1 MLPSSDFQVASS
13 EVNRLPTLKELIGYQ
28 TNEYASSPSPIF
40 LSLFPLE
47 AKDEEI
53 LSHEK
58 NTNRIL
64 EGTSVRNDTIFNAEP
79 TTLMPNKHD
88 QKEET
93 GYAIQNDLDLSV
105 DSIDTYYVE
114 DNIAI
119 DENDISLTN
128 KKRID
133 REDSS
138 TTVTLKPTT
147 MRGIPLVDL
156 MQSQVPRGFY
166 VTRSETE
173 NPIPEQVKNDETTT
187 EWTTLSI
194 ESKEN
199 VSSKIANEIEQPNAG
214 RTIVTDFN
222 HNDSEE
228 NSKSSTQAITTLKP
242 DFSTKS
248 NEVKDR
254 DESTAPST
262 NRVQTEKDIDL
273 FTEIPSLETNA
284 APSISIPVISP
295 TDSPVTFASLSSN
308 EPKSIVSTTSESLTN
323 DDATLSIKN
332 TDSTSTSVT
341 EVQSNFTTKTN
352 ILESVTETGLHIENG
367 THAAN
372 LQENYSTDQKVSSI
386 QQTGEIRRNV
396 VKDGEESK
404 LSSSLSTT
412 TRPSTQSER
421 SANKFNRR
429 RQRIEF
435 NPNHEFGRKSQD
447 GRQDHRYVSPSNEDQ
462 KDSTKETRRTQHPR
476 RRVISYRG
484 RHRRPFVTGT
494 AVNDSLVSNTTTR
507 TTNRTD
513 NDDDKLKVTKKSAK
527 EESEQIE
534 AITGSTKR
542 TKADNSVENRNDGE
556 NANKEETSVEKKVV
570 PKANLTG
577 KEAISKEERLRI
589 EENIGRSESEVSLD
603 FKFPTLATCDDI
615 KKEV

>member
-1 MLPSSDFQVASS
+1 MLPSSNFQVASS

-40 LSLFPLE
+40 LSLFPLK

-114 DNIAI
+114 DNI

-133 REDSS
+133 RQDSS

-173 NPIPEQVKNDETTT
+173 NPIPEQVKNDESTT

-228 NSKSSTQAITTLKP
+228 NSKSSNQVITTLKP
-242 DFSTKS
+242 DFFTKS

-254 DESTAPST
+254 DESIAPST

-295 TDSPVTFASLSSN
+295 TDSPVTFTSLSSN
-308 EPKSIVSTTSESLTN
+308 EPESIVSTTSESLTN

-352 ILESVTETGLHIENG
+352 ILESVTETGLLHIENG
-367 THAAN
+367 THAAH
-372 LQENYSTDQKVSSI
+372 LQENYSTDEKVSSS
-386 QQTGEIRRNV
+386 QQTGEVRRNV

-404 LSSSLSTT
+404 FSSSLSTT

-462 KDSTKETRRTQHPR
+462 KDSIKETRRTQHPR

-494 AVNDSLVSNTTTR
+494 AVNDSLATSTTTR
-507 TTNRTD
+507 TTNRTV

-542 TKADNSVENRNDGE
+542 TKAGNSVENRNDGE

-577 KEAISKEERLRI
+577 KEAVSKEERLRI

>member
-1 MLPSSDFQVASS
+1 MLPSSNFQVASS

-40 LSLFPLE
+40 LSLFPLK

-114 DNIAI
+114 DNI

-133 REDSS
+133 RQDSS

-173 NPIPEQVKNDETTT
+173 NPIPEQVKNVESTT

-199 VSSKIANEIEQPNAG
+199 VSSKIANEIEQPNAD

-228 NSKSSTQAITTLKP
+228 NSKSSNQVITTLKP
-242 DFSTKS
+242 DFFTKS

-254 DESTAPST
+254 DESIAPST

-295 TDSPVTFASLSSN
+295 TDSPVTFTSLSSN
-308 EPKSIVSTTSESLTN
+308 EPESIVSTTSESLTN

-352 ILESVTETGLHIENG
+352 ILESVTETGLLHIENG
-367 THAAN
+367 THAAH
-372 LQENYSTDQKVSSI
+372 LQENYSTDEKVSSS
-386 QQTGEIRRNV
+386 QQTGEVRRNV

-462 KDSTKETRRTQHPR
+462 KDSIKETRRTQHPR

-494 AVNDSLVSNTTTR
+494 AVNDSLATNTTTR
-507 TTNRTD
+507 TTNRTV

-542 TKADNSVENRNDGE
+542 TKAGNSVENRNDGE

-577 KEAISKEERLRI
+577 KEAVSKEERLRI

>member
-1 MLPSSDFQVASS
+1 MLPSSNFQVASS

-40 LSLFPLE
+40 LSLFPLK

-114 DNIAI
+114 DNI

-133 REDSS
+133 RQDSS

-173 NPIPEQVKNDETTT
+173 NPIPEQVKNDESTT

-228 NSKSSTQAITTLKP
+228 NSKSSNQVITTLKP
-242 DFSTKS
+242 DFFTKS

-254 DESTAPST
+254 DESIAPST

-295 TDSPVTFASLSSN
+295 TDSPVTFTSLSSN
-308 EPKSIVSTTSESLTN
+308 EPESIVSTTSESLTN

-352 ILESVTETGLHIENG
+352 ILESVTETGLLHIENG
-367 THAAN
+367 THAAH
-372 LQENYSTDQKVSSI
+372 LQENYSTDEKVSSS
-386 QQTGEIRRNV
+386 QQTGEVRRNV

-435 NPNHEFGRKSQD
+435 NPNHEFGRKTQD

-462 KDSTKETRRTQHPR
+462 KDSIKETRRTQHPR

-494 AVNDSLVSNTTTR
+494 AVNDSLATNTTTR
-507 TTNRTD
+507 TTNRTV

-542 TKADNSVENRNDGE
+542 TKAGNSVENRNDGE

-577 KEAISKEERLRI
+577 KEAVSKEERLRI

>member
-1 MLPSSDFQVASS
+1 MLPSSNFQVASS

-40 LSLFPLE
+40 LSLFPLK

-114 DNIAI
+114 DNI

-133 REDSS
+133 RQDSS

-173 NPIPEQVKNDETTT
+173 NPIPEQVKNDESTT

-199 VSSKIANEIEQPNAG
+199 VSSKIANEIEQPNAD

-228 NSKSSTQAITTLKP
+228 NSKSSNQVITTLKP
-242 DFSTKS
+242 DFFTKS

-254 DESTAPST
+254 DESIAPST

-295 TDSPVTFASLSSN
+295 TDSPVTFTSLSSN
-308 EPKSIVSTTSESLTN
+308 EPESIVSTTSESLTN

-352 ILESVTETGLHIENG
+352 ILESVTETGLLHIENG
-367 THAAN
+367 THAAH
-372 LQENYSTDQKVSSI
+372 LQENYSTDEKISSS
-386 QQTGEIRRNV
+386 QQTGEVRRNV

-404 LSSSLSTT
+404 FSSSLSTT

-462 KDSTKETRRTQHPR
+462 KDSIKETRRTQHPR

-494 AVNDSLVSNTTTR
+494 AVNDSLATSTTTR
-507 TTNRTD
+507 TTNHTV

-542 TKADNSVENRNDGE
+542 TKAGNSVENRNDGE

-577 KEAISKEERLRI
+577 KEAVSKEERLRI

>member
-1 MLPSSDFQVASS
+1 MLPSSNFQVASS

-40 LSLFPLE
+40 LSLFPLK

-114 DNIAI
+114 DNI

-133 REDSS
+133 RQDSS

-173 NPIPEQVKNDETTT
+173 NPIPEQVKNDESTT

-199 VSSKIANEIEQPNAG
+199 VSSKIANEIEQPNAD

-228 NSKSSTQAITTLKP
+228 NSKSSNQVITTLKP
-242 DFSTKS
+242 DFFTKS

-254 DESTAPST
+254 DGSIAPST

-295 TDSPVTFASLSSN
+295 TDSPVTFTSLSSN
-308 EPKSIVSTTSESLTN
+308 EPESIVSTTSESLTN

-352 ILESVTETGLHIENG
+352 ILESVTETGLLHIENG
-367 THAAN
+367 THAAH
-372 LQENYSTDQKVSSI
+372 LQENYSTDEKVSSS
-386 QQTGEIRRNV
+386 QQTGEVRRNV

-462 KDSTKETRRTQHPR
+462 KDSIKETRRTQHPR

-494 AVNDSLVSNTTTR
+494 AVNDSLATNTTTR
-507 TTNRTD
+507 TTNRTV

-542 TKADNSVENRNDGE
+542 TKAGNSVENRNDGE

-577 KEAISKEERLRI
+577 KEAVSKEERLRI

>member
-1 MLPSSDFQVASS
+1 MLPSSNFQVASS

-40 LSLFPLE
+40 LSLFPLK

-114 DNIAI
+114 DNI

-133 REDSS
+133 RQDSS

-173 NPIPEQVKNDETTT
+173 NPIPEQVKNDESTT

-199 VSSKIANEIEQPNAG
+199 VSSKIANEIEQPNAD

-228 NSKSSTQAITTLKP
+228 NSKSSNQVITTLKP
-242 DFSTKS
+242 DFFTKS

-254 DESTAPST
+254 DESIAPST

-295 TDSPVTFASLSSN
+295 TDSPVTFTSLSSN
-308 EPKSIVSTTSESLTN
+308 EPESIVSTTSESLTN

-352 ILESVTETGLHIENG
+352 ILESVTETGLLHIENG
-367 THAAN
+367 THAAH
-372 LQENYSTDQKVSSI
+372 LQENYSTDEKISSS
-386 QQTGEIRRNV
+386 QQTGEVRRNV

-404 LSSSLSTT
+404 FSSSLSTT

-462 KDSTKETRRTQHPR
+462 KDSIKETRRTQHPR

-494 AVNDSLVSNTTTR
+494 AVNDSLATSTTTR
-507 TTNRTD
+507 TTNRTV

-542 TKADNSVENRNDGE
+542 TKAGNSVENRNDGE

-577 KEAISKEERLRI
+577 KEAVSKEERLRI

>member
-28 TNEYASSPSPIF
+28 TNEYTSSPSPIF
-40 LSLFPLE
+40 LSLFPLK

-64 EGTSVRNDTIFNAEP
+64 EATTVRDDTIFDVEP
-79 TTLMPNKHD
+79 TTLVPNKHD
-88 QKEET
+88 EKEET

-133 REDSS
+133 RQDSS

-147 MRGIPLVDL
+147 MRGIPLVNL
-156 MQSQVPRGFY
+156 LQSQVPRGFY

-173 NPIPEQVKNDETTT
+173 HPIQQEQVRNDESTT

-194 ESKEN
+194 ENKEN
-199 VSSKIANEIEQPNAG
+199 ASSKIANEIEQRNPD

-228 NSKSSTQAITTLKP
+228 NSKSSTQVITTLKP
-242 DFSTKS
+242 DFSTKG
-248 NEVKDR
+248 NEIKDR

-284 APSISIPVISP
+284 APSISIPVISL
-295 TDSPVTFASLSSN
+295 TDSPVTFTSLSSN
-308 EPKSIVSTTSESLTN
+308 EPESIVSTTSESLTN

-332 TDSTSTSVT
+332 TDSTLTSVT
-341 EVQSNFTTKTN
+341 EIQSNFTTKTN
-352 ILESVTETGLHIENG
+352 ILESVTETGLHVENG

-372 LQENYSTDQKVSSI
+372 LQENYSTDEKVSSI
-386 QQTGEIRRNV
+386 QQTGEARRNV

-404 LSSSLSTT
+404 LSSLLSTT

-447 GRQDHRYVSPSNEDQ
+447 GRQNHRYVSPSNEDQ
-462 KDSTKETRRTQHPR
+462 KDSIKETRRTQHPR

-494 AVNDSLVSNTTTR
+494 AVNDSFASNTTTR
-507 TTNRTD
+507 TTNRTV
-513 NDDDKLKVTKKSAK
+513 NDDDKLKATKKSAK
-527 EESEQIE
+527 EEFEQIE

-542 TKADNSVENRNDGE
+542 TKAGNSVENRNDG
-556 NANKEETSVEKKVV
+556 ANKEETSVEKKVV

>member
-1 MLPSSDFQVASS
+1 MLPSSNFQVASS

-40 LSLFPLE
+40 LSLFPLK

-114 DNIAI
+114 DNI

-133 REDSS
+133 RQDSS

-173 NPIPEQVKNDETTT
+173 NPIPEQVKNVESTT

-228 NSKSSTQAITTLKP
+228 NSKSSNQVITTLKP
-242 DFSTKS
+242 DFFTKS

-254 DESTAPST
+254 DESIAPST

-295 TDSPVTFASLSSN
+295 TDSPVTFTSLSSN
-308 EPKSIVSTTSESLTN
+308 EPESIVSTTSESLTN

-352 ILESVTETGLHIENG
+352 ILESVTETGLLHIENG
-367 THAAN
+367 THAAH
-372 LQENYSTDQKVSSI
+372 LQENYSTDEKVSSS
-386 QQTGEIRRNV
+386 QQTGEVRRNV

-462 KDSTKETRRTQHPR
+462 KDSIKETRRTQHPR

-494 AVNDSLVSNTTTR
+494 AVNDSLATNTTTR
-507 TTNRTD
+507 TTNRTV

-542 TKADNSVENRNDGE
+542 TKAGNSVENRNDGE

-577 KEAISKEERLRI
+577 KEAVSKEERLRI

>member
-1 MLPSSDFQVASS
+1 MLPSSNFQVASS

-40 LSLFPLE
+40 LSLFPLK

-114 DNIAI
+114 DNI

-133 REDSS
+133 RQDSS

-173 NPIPEQVKNDETTT
+173 NPIPEQVKNDESTT

-228 NSKSSTQAITTLKP
+228 NSKSSTQVITTLKP
-242 DFSTKS
+242 DFFTKS

-254 DESTAPST
+254 DESIAPST

-295 TDSPVTFASLSSN
+295 TDSPVTFTSLSSN
-308 EPKSIVSTTSESLTN
+308 EPESIVSTTSESLTN

-352 ILESVTETGLHIENG
+352 ILESVTETGLLHIENG
-367 THAAN
+367 THAAH
-372 LQENYSTDQKVSSI
+372 LQENYSTDEKISSS
-386 QQTGEIRRNV
+386 QQTGEVRRNV

-404 LSSSLSTT
+404 FSSSLSTT

-462 KDSTKETRRTQHPR
+462 KDSIKETRRTQHPR

-494 AVNDSLVSNTTTR
+494 AVNDSLATSTTTR
-507 TTNRTD
+507 TTNRTV

-542 TKADNSVENRNDGE
+542 TKAGNSVENRNDGE

-570 PKANLTG
+570 PKANLAG
-577 KEAISKEERLRI
+577 KEAVSKEERLRI

>member
-1 MLPSSDFQVASS
+1 MLPSSNFQVASS

-40 LSLFPLE
+40 LSLFPLK

-114 DNIAI
+114 DNI

-133 REDSS
+133 RQDSS

-173 NPIPEQVKNDETTT
+173 NPIPEQVKNDESTT

-228 NSKSSTQAITTLKP
+228 NSKSSNQVITTLKP
-242 DFSTKS
+242 DFFTKS

-254 DESTAPST
+254 DESIAPST

-295 TDSPVTFASLSSN
+295 TDSPVTFTSLSSN
-308 EPKSIVSTTSESLTN
+308 EPESIVSTTSESLTN

-352 ILESVTETGLHIENG
+352 ILESVTETGLLHIENG
-367 THAAN
+367 THAAH
-372 LQENYSTDQKVSSI
+372 LQENYSTDEKVSSS
-386 QQTGEIRRNV
+386 QQTGEVRRNV

-462 KDSTKETRRTQHPR
+462 KDSIKETRRTQHPR

-494 AVNDSLVSNTTTR
+494 AVNDSLATNTTTR
-507 TTNRTD
+507 TTNRTV

-542 TKADNSVENRNDGE
+542 TKAGNSVENRNDGE

-577 KEAISKEERLRI
+577 KEAVSKEERLRI

>member
-1 MLPSSDFQVASS
+1 MLPSSNFQVASS

-40 LSLFPLE
+40 LSLFPLK

-114 DNIAI
+114 DNI

-133 REDSS
+133 RQDSS

-173 NPIPEQVKNDETTT
+173 NPIPEQVKNDESTT

-228 NSKSSTQAITTLKP
+228 NSKSSNQVITTLKP
-242 DFSTKS
+242 DFFTKS

-254 DESTAPST
+254 DESIAPST

-295 TDSPVTFASLSSN
+295 TDSPVTFTSLSSN
-308 EPKSIVSTTSESLTN
+308 EPESIVSTTSESLTN

-352 ILESVTETGLHIENG
+352 ILESVTETGLLHIENG
-367 THAAN
+367 THAAH
-372 LQENYSTDQKVSSI
+372 LQENYSTDEKVSSS
-386 QQTGEIRRNV
+386 QQTGEVRRNV

-404 LSSSLSTT
+404 FSSSLSTT

-462 KDSTKETRRTQHPR
+462 KDSIKETRRTQHPR

-494 AVNDSLVSNTTTR
+494 AVNDSLATNTTTR
-507 TTNRTD
+507 TTNRTV

-542 TKADNSVENRNDGE
+542 TKAGNSVENRNDGE

-577 KEAISKEERLRI
+577 KEAVSKEERLRI

>member
-1 MLPSSDFQVASS
+1 MLPSSNFQVASS

-40 LSLFPLE
+40 LSLFPLK

-114 DNIAI
+114 DNI

-133 REDSS
+133 RQDSS

-173 NPIPEQVKNDETTT
+173 NPIPEQVKNDESTT

-199 VSSKIANEIEQPNAG
+199 VSSKIANEIEQPNAD

-228 NSKSSTQAITTLKP
+228 NSKSSNQVITTLKP
-242 DFSTKS
+242 DFFTKS

-254 DESTAPST
+254 DESIAPST

-295 TDSPVTFASLSSN
+295 TDSPVTFTSLSSN
-308 EPKSIVSTTSESLTN
+308 EPESIVSTTSESLTN

-352 ILESVTETGLHIENG
+352 ILESVTETGLLHIENG
-367 THAAN
+367 THAAH
-372 LQENYSTDQKVSSI
+372 LQENYSTDEKISSS
-386 QQTGEIRRNV
+386 QQTGEVRRNV

-462 KDSTKETRRTQHPR
+462 KDSIKETRRTQHPR

-494 AVNDSLVSNTTTR
+494 AVNDSLATNTTTR
-507 TTNRTD
+507 TTNRTV

-542 TKADNSVENRNDGE
+542 TKAGNSVENRNDGE

-577 KEAISKEERLRI
+577 KEAVSKEERLRI

>member
-1 MLPSSDFQVASS
+1 MLPSSNFQVASS

-40 LSLFPLE
+40 LSLFPLK

-114 DNIAI
+114 DNI

-133 REDSS
+133 RQDSS

-173 NPIPEQVKNDETTT
+173 NPIPEQVKNDESTT

-228 NSKSSTQAITTLKP
+228 NSKSSNQVITTLKP
-242 DFSTKS
+242 DFFTKS

-254 DESTAPST
+254 DESIAPST

-295 TDSPVTFASLSSN
+295 TDSPVTFTSLSSN
-308 EPKSIVSTTSESLTN
+308 EPESIVSTTSESLTN

-352 ILESVTETGLHIENG
+352 ILESVTETGLLHIENG
-367 THAAN
+367 THAAH
-372 LQENYSTDQKVSSI
+372 LQENYSTDEKISSS
-386 QQTGEIRRNV
+386 QQTGEVRRNV

-462 KDSTKETRRTQHPR
+462 KDSIKETRRTQHPR

-494 AVNDSLVSNTTTR
+494 AVNDSLATSTTTR
-507 TTNRTD
+507 TTNRTV

-542 TKADNSVENRNDGE
+542 TKAGNSVENRNDGE

-577 KEAISKEERLRI
+577 KEAVSKEERLRI

>member
-1 MLPSSDFQVASS
+1 MLPSSNFQVASS

-40 LSLFPLE
+40 LSLFPLK

-114 DNIAI
+114 DNI

-133 REDSS
+133 RQDSS

-173 NPIPEQVKNDETTT
+173 NPIPEQVKNDESTT

-228 NSKSSTQAITTLKP
+228 NSKSSTQVITTLKP
-242 DFSTKS
+242 DFFTKS

-254 DESTAPST
+254 DESIAPST

-295 TDSPVTFASLSSN
+295 TDSPVTFTSLSSN
-308 EPKSIVSTTSESLTN
+308 EPESIVSTTSESLTN

-352 ILESVTETGLHIENG
+352 ILESVTETGLLYIENG
-367 THAAN
+367 THAAH
-372 LQENYSTDQKVSSI
+372 LQENYSTDEKVSSS
-386 QQTGEIRRNV
+386 QQTGEVRRNV

-435 NPNHEFGRKSQD
+435 NPNYEFGRKSQD

-462 KDSTKETRRTQHPR
+462 KDSIKETRRTQHPR

-494 AVNDSLVSNTTTR
+494 AVNDSLASNTTTR
-507 TTNRTD
+507 TTNRTV

-542 TKADNSVENRNDGE
+542 TKAGNSVENRNDGE

-577 KEAISKEERLRI
+577 KEAVSKEERLRI

>member
-1 MLPSSDFQVASS
+1 MLPSSNFQVASS

-40 LSLFPLE
+40 LSLFPLK

-114 DNIAI
+114 DNI

-133 REDSS
+133 RQDSS

-173 NPIPEQVKNDETTT
+173 NPIPEQVKNDESTT

-199 VSSKIANEIEQPNAG
+199 VSSKIANEIEQPNAD

-228 NSKSSTQAITTLKP
+228 NSKSSNQVITTLKP
-242 DFSTKS
+242 DFFTKS

-254 DESTAPST
+254 DESIAPST

-295 TDSPVTFASLSSN
+295 TDSPVTFTSLSSN
-308 EPKSIVSTTSESLTN
+308 EPESIVSTTSESLTN

-352 ILESVTETGLHIENG
+352 ILESVTETGLLHIENG
-367 THAAN
+367 THAAH
-372 LQENYSTDQKVSSI
+372 LQENYSTDEKISSS
-386 QQTGEIRRNV
+386 QQTGEVRRNV

-462 KDSTKETRRTQHPR
+462 KDSIKETRRTQHPR

-494 AVNDSLVSNTTTR
+494 AVNDSLATSTTTR
-507 TTNRTD
+507 TTNRTV

-542 TKADNSVENRNDGE
+542 TKAGNSVENRNDGE

-577 KEAISKEERLRI
+577 KEAVSKEERLRI

>member
-1 MLPSSDFQVASS
+1 MLPSSNFQVASS

-40 LSLFPLE
+40 LSLFPLK

-114 DNIAI
+114 DNI

-133 REDSS
+133 RQDSS

-173 NPIPEQVKNDETTT
+173 NPIPEQVKNDESTT

-199 VSSKIANEIEQPNAG
+199 VSSKIANEIEQPNAD

-228 NSKSSTQAITTLKP
+228 NSKSSTQVITTLKP
-242 DFSTKS
+242 DFFTKS

-254 DESTAPST
+254 DESIAPST

-295 TDSPVTFASLSSN
+295 TDSPVTFTSLSSN
-308 EPKSIVSTTSESLTN
+308 EPESIVSTTSESLTN

-352 ILESVTETGLHIENG
+352 ILESVTETGLLHIENG
-367 THAAN
+367 THAAH
-372 LQENYSTDQKVSSI
+372 LQENYSTDEKISSS
-386 QQTGEIRRNV
+386 QQTGEVRRNV

-404 LSSSLSTT
+404 FSSSLSTT

-462 KDSTKETRRTQHPR
+462 KDSIKETRRTQHPR

-494 AVNDSLVSNTTTR
+494 AVNDSLATNTTTR
-507 TTNRTD
+507 TTNRTV

-542 TKADNSVENRNDGE
+542 TKAGNSVENRNDGE

-577 KEAISKEERLRI
+577 KEAVSKEERLRI

>member
-28 TNEYASSPSPIF
+28 TNEYASSPSPIS
-40 LSLFPLE
+40 LSLFPLR

-64 EGTSVRNDTIFNAEP
+64 EGTTVRNDTIFNVEP
-79 TTLMPNKHD
+79 TTLVPNKHD
-88 QKEET
+88 EKEET

-133 REDSS
+133 RQDSS

-147 MRGIPLVDL
+147 MRGIPLVNL
-156 MQSQVPRGFY
+156 LQSQVPRGFY

-173 NPIPEQVKNDETTT
+173 HPIPEEVKNNESTT

-199 VSSKIANEIEQPNAG
+199 VSSTTANEIEQRNAG

-228 NSKSSTQAITTLKP
+228 NSKSSTQVITTLKP
-242 DFSTKS
+242 DFSTKG
-248 NEVKDR
+248 NEIKDR

-284 APSISIPVISP
+284 SPSTSIPVISL
-295 TDSPVTFASLSSN
+295 TDSPVTFTSLSSN
-308 EPKSIVSTTSESLTN
+308 EPESIVSTTSESLTN
-323 DDATLSIKN
+323 DDATLFIKN

-341 EVQSNFTTKTN
+341 EIQSNFTTKTN
-352 ILESVTETGLHIENG
+352 ILESVTETGLHVENG

-372 LQENYSTDQKVSSI
+372 LQENYSTDEKVSSI
-386 QQTGEIRRNV
+386 QQTGEARRNV
-396 VKDGEESK
+396 VKDGEESE

-435 NPNHEFGRKSQD
+435 NSNHEFGRKSQG
-447 GRQDHRYVSPSNEDQ
+447 GRQDHRYASPSNEDQ
-462 KDSTKETRRTQHPR
+462 TDSIKETRRTQHPR

-494 AVNDSLVSNTTTR
+494 TVNDSFASNTTTR
-507 TTNRTD
+507 TTNRTV
-513 NDDDKLKVTKKSAK
+513 NDDDKLKV

-542 TKADNSVENRNDGE
+542 TKAGNSVENRNDGA

-589 EENIGRSESEVSLD
+589 EDNIGRSESEVSLD
-603 FKFPTLATCDDI
+603 FKFPTLATCDDL

>member
-1 MLPSSDFQVASS
+1 MLPSSNFQVASS

-40 LSLFPLE
+40 LSLFPLK

-114 DNIAI
+114 DNI

-133 REDSS
+133 RQDSS

-173 NPIPEQVKNDETTT
+173 NPIPEQVKNDESTT

-228 NSKSSTQAITTLKP
+228 NSKSSTQVITTLKP
-242 DFSTKS
+242 DFFTKS

-254 DESTAPST
+254 DESIAPST

-295 TDSPVTFASLSSN
+295 TDSPVTFTSLSSN
-308 EPKSIVSTTSESLTN
+308 EPESIVSTTSESLTN

-352 ILESVTETGLHIENG
+352 ILESVTETGLLYIENG
-367 THAAN
+367 THAAH
-372 LQENYSTDQKVSSI
+372 LQENYSTDEKVSSS
-386 QQTGEIRRNV
+386 QQTGEVRRNV

-462 KDSTKETRRTQHPR
+462 KDSIKETRRTQHPR

-494 AVNDSLVSNTTTR
+494 AVNDSLASNTTTR
-507 TTNRTD
+507 TTNRTV

-542 TKADNSVENRNDGE
+542 TKAGNSVENRNDGE

-577 KEAISKEERLRI
+577 KEAVSKEERLRI

>member
-1 MLPSSDFQVASS
+1 MLPSSNFQVASS

-40 LSLFPLE
+40 LSLFPLK

-114 DNIAI
+114 DNI

-133 REDSS
+133 RQDSS

-173 NPIPEQVKNDETTT
+173 NPIPEQVKNDESTT

-228 NSKSSTQAITTLKP
+228 NSKSSNQVITTLKP
-242 DFSTKS
+242 DFFTKS

-254 DESTAPST
+254 DESIAPST

-295 TDSPVTFASLSSN
+295 TDSPVTFTSLSSN
-308 EPKSIVSTTSESLTN
+308 EPESIVSTTSESLTN

-352 ILESVTETGLHIENG
+352 ILESVTETGLLHIENG
-367 THAAN
+367 THAAH
-372 LQENYSTDQKVSSI
+372 LQENYSTDENVSSS
-386 QQTGEIRRNV
+386 QQTGEVRRNV

-462 KDSTKETRRTQHPR
+462 KDSIKETRRTQHPR

-494 AVNDSLVSNTTTR
+494 AVNDSLATNTTTR
-507 TTNRTD
+507 TTNRTV

-542 TKADNSVENRNDGE
+542 TKAGNSVENRNDGE

-577 KEAISKEERLRI
+577 KEAVSKEERLRI

>member
-1 MLPSSDFQVASS
+1 MLPSSNFQVASS

-40 LSLFPLE
+40 LSLFPLK

-114 DNIAI
+114 DNI

-133 REDSS
+133 RQDSS

-173 NPIPEQVKNDETTT
+173 NPIPEQVKNDESTT

-199 VSSKIANEIEQPNAG
+199 VSSKIANEIEQPNAD

-228 NSKSSTQAITTLKP
+228 NSKSSNQVITTLKP
-242 DFSTKS
+242 DFFTKS

-254 DESTAPST
+254 DESIAPST

-295 TDSPVTFASLSSN
+295 TDSPVTFTSLSSN
-308 EPKSIVSTTSESLTN
+308 EPESIVSTTSESLTN

-352 ILESVTETGLHIENG
+352 ILESVTETGLLHIENG
-367 THAAN
+367 THAAH
-372 LQENYSTDQKVSSI
+372 LQENYSTDEKVSSS
-386 QQTGEIRRNV
+386 QQTGEVRRNV

-462 KDSTKETRRTQHPR
+462 KDSIKETRRTQHPR

-494 AVNDSLVSNTTTR
+494 AVNDSLATSTTTR
-507 TTNRTD
+507 TTNRTV

-542 TKADNSVENRNDGE
+542 TKAGNSVENRNDGE

-577 KEAISKEERLRI
+577 KEAVSKEERLRI